1 MLNLIPCCRYMM
13 IAPTIQ
19 QARCKTWIQRHLP
32 RDCSVSV
39 SDVTSMFTAI
49 AIIGPFTRT
58 LLSELTDTDLSPK
71 SFPFFTYKVGV
82 SNVKKLFNFAYTVF
96 AKLFCL
102 VVCDP
107 FSCWLLRIFVLNPTH
122 SFLANLQKGCDK
134 KKPCHSFI
142 II

>member
-1 MLNLIPCCRYMM
+1 MLILDGLRIITIVYWNNLRKYIKIVLYLQCTVLLILIPCCSYMM

-82 SNVKKLFNFAYTVF
+82 KNVKKLLNFTYTVF
-96 AKLFCL
+96 A
-102 VVCDP
+102 
-107 FSCWLLRIFVLNPTH
+107 
-122 SFLANLQKGCDK
+122 
-134 KKPCHSFI
+134 
-142 II
+142 